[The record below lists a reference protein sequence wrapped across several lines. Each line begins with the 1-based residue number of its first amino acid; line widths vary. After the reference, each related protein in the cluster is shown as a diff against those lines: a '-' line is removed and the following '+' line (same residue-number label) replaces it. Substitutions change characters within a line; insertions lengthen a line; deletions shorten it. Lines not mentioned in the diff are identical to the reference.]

1 MTDITSMQPKTMT
14 HEQILVMASVLIAMW
29 IMLVFGQ
36 KITSFVIQLL
46 FGSKKQEHGKGSDDI
61 MKINTK
67 YRDLVTR
74 EEHLL
79 TEIEECANFKNLQDF
94 I

>member
-1 MTDITSMQPKTMT
+1 MNDVEGYQHDYVRGELSHGRSTKLDLSTVMTDITSMQPKTMT

-46 FGSKKQEHGKGSDDI
+46 FGSKK
-61 MKINTK
+61 
-67 YRDLVTR
+67 
-74 EEHLL
+74 
-79 TEIEECANFKNLQDF
+79 
-94 I
+94 